1 MNNSDIRQYLVTA
14 ATVFS
19 LAMPLG
25 VLTQSLQN
33 HFSGATQNPSKT
45 LSEGVFAGL
54 FIAAFCTGFIIYNDE
69 RRKKQAEKCLPHY
82 FRVLAEGETY
92 PKKFSELIAS
102 FLNPYRFD
110 FIESQ
115 NPRLGSYDPK
125 TLRITLPASGVPLG
139 ILVHELTHA
148 LKQNPNI
155 QPKGASYLEFMRDW
169 LCEEIVAES
178 SRYYG
183 YDGAK
188 QILDEISSPPMCLE
202 YDLIVEGIK
211 QDDRET
217 LIAAAAYAVLS
228 KNCFKKAGW
237 ITDYTTYYN
246 RENNTKHPVSQT
258 FEPPLLPPTL
268 ARAVK
273 EILENNASIAETWH
287 EKTGIT
293 PETLALAA
301 EQTQWPMF
309 ASDILNQQSMQL
321 LAAETQTGR

>member
-1 MNNSDIRQYLVTA
+1 MNNPNIRQYLVTA
-14 ATVFS
+14 VAVFS
-19 LAMPLG
+19 VAMPLG
-25 VLTQSLQN
+25 ALTQSFEN
-33 HFSGATQNPSKT
+33 HFSGTPQNPSKT
-45 LSEGVFAGL
+45 VSQSVFAGF
-54 FIAAFCTGFIIYNDE
+54 FIAVCCTGFIIYKDE
-69 RRKKQAEKCLPHY
+69 QRKKQAEKCLPHY
-82 FRVLAEGETY
+82 FRVLAEGEIY
-92 PKKFSELIAS
+92 PKTFSELIAS

-125 TLRITLPASGVPLG
+125 TLRITLPESGGPLG

-228 KNCFKKAGW
+228 NNCFKKAGW

-246 RENNTKHPVSQT
+246 RENNTNHSVDQT

-309 ASDILNQQSMQL
+309 KSDIVSQQTMGL
-321 LAAETQTGR
+321 LAESGQAKR